1 MGEVCLDGEKND
13 RMAFQ
18 ARANYQES
26 CHRRAAKGI
35 QFPWRW
41 DAGTI
46 STNFD
51 GIWGMS
57 AQRFSNQALRYIIQ
71 SEIVKLY

>member
-18 ARANYQES
+18 ARANYQKS

-35 QFPWRW
+35 
-41 DAGTI
+41 
-46 STNFD
+46 
-51 GIWGMS
+51 
-57 AQRFSNQALRYIIQ
+57 
-71 SEIVKLY
+71 

>member
-18 ARANYQES
+18 ARANYQKL

-35 QFPWRW
+35 QFPWR
-41 DAGTI
+41 
-46 STNFD
+46 
-51 GIWGMS
+51 
-57 AQRFSNQALRYIIQ
+57 
-71 SEIVKLY
+71 